1 MELQISEELA
11 GAIQKEAEARGKT
24 VEDFLKSAI
33 QRERS
38 WIERHKIEEEQEWW
52 ENYSLKERAKYEGE
66 FVAIHNKQLVDH
78 DKSETKLYTRIRKK
92 FGNTP
97 VLIMPAEGP
106 REIKIFSPRISRQ

>member
-11 GAIQKEAEARGKT
+11 GAIQKEAEARGIT

-38 WIERHKIEEEQEWW
+38 LAERHKIGEEQEWW
-52 ENYSLKERAKYEGE
+52 ENHSLKERARYAGE
-66 FVAIHNKQLVDH
+66 YIAIHNKRLVDH
-78 DKSETKLYTRIRKK
+78 DKNESKLYARVREK
-92 FGNTP
+92 FGNIP

-106 REIKIFSPRISRQ
+106 QDIRIFSPRISS